1 MKTKFRFFFTRHGQT
16 FWNVENKICGAT
28 DIGLTTQGYTQA
40 QQCGT
45 YIAEHC
51 RDIDLIL
58 TSPLSR
64 AYETARTISE
74 ITGMPMKTDIRL
86 KEQNFGYYESTPRDS
101 KEFFEAK
108 KQFLNRFGSGESMM
122 QVSQRIY
129 NLLDEITDDTEHTY
143 LLVAHNGI
151 ARHIESWCHEMSND
165 EFSAFGIRNCE
176 IREYEGMEDGI
187 IKITERNTQN
197 DKN

>member
-1 MKTKFRFFFTRHGQT
+1 MKAKFRFYFTRHGQT
-16 FWNVENKICGAT
+16 FWNVENRICGAT
-28 DIGLTTQGYTQA
+28 DIGLTPTGYRQA
-40 QQCGT
+40 EQCGT
-45 YIAEHC
+45 YIKEHC
-51 RDIDLIL
+51 KDIDMIL

-74 ITGMPMKTDIRL
+74 ITGIPMKIDMRL

-101 KEFFEAK
+101 REFFEAK
-108 KQFLNRFGSGESMM
+108 KQFLNRFGTGESMM

-129 NLLDEITDDTEHTY
+129 NLLDEITQQTEHTY

-151 ARHIESWCHEMSND
+151 ARHVESWCHDMTDD

-176 IREYEGMEDGI
+176 IREYACSDDGTI
-187 IKITERNTQN
+187 SMTERNTQN